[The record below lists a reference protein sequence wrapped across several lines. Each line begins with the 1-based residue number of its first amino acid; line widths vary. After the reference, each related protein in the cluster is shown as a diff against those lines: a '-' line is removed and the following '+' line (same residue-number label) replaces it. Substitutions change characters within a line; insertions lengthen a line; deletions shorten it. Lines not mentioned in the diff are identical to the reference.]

1 MIDPEALQLVDRITR
16 TGSFAQAARE
26 LGRVPSAVTYTIR
39 KLEEELDVLLFDRR
53 GRHAK
58 LTAAGQVLLD
68 EGQHVLRQLEDL
80 AEQVR
85 RTGSG
90 WEVELRIAVD
100 TVISWAPLYDLVERF
115 DALGSGTRLR
125 FQTEVLQGT
134 WDALLTG
141 RADLAIGLPDEGP
154 MRSGFQVRRIG
165 QLDFIFCVAPQ
176 HPLAEQ
182 REPISLVEVSQHRS
196 ITVAD
201 SSRRLDP
208 RTTGVLPGQTTLTVP
223 TMREKLEAQLRG
235 LGCGWLPEP
244 LARQAIEQ
252 GRLIPRRVAG
262 SRPITTLHAGWRS
275 PIRGKALQWW
285 VEQLDTPRLR
295 EALSQAR

>member
-1 MIDPEALQLVDRITR
+1 MIDPEALQLVDRIAR

-53 GRHAK
+53 GRQAK

-68 EGQHVLRQLEDL
+68 EGQHVLRQIEDL

-85 RTGSG
+85 RTGTG
-90 WEVELRIAVD
+90 WEVELRIAID
-100 TVISWAPLYDLVERF
+100 TVISWAPLFDVIERF
-115 DALGSGTRLR
+115 DALGCGTRLR

-141 RADLAIGLPDEGP
+141 RADLAIGLPDDGP
-154 MRSGFQVRRIG
+154 MRSGFQTRRIG
-165 QLDFIFCVAPQ
+165 QLDMIFCVAPD
-176 HPLAEQ
+176 HPLATQ
-182 REPISLVEVSQHRS
+182 REPISLAEISHHRS
-196 ITVAD
+196 VTVAD

-208 RTTGVLPGQTTLTVP
+208 RTIGVLPGQSTLTVP
-223 TMREKLEAQLRG
+223 TMQAKLEAQVRG

-244 LARQAIEQ
+244 MAHQAIEQ
-252 GRLIPRRVAG
+252 GRLVARRVAI
-262 SRPITTLHAGWRS
+262 SRPVATLHAGWRS

-285 VEQLDTPRLR
+285 VDQLETPRFR
-295 EALSQAR
+295 EALTQGK